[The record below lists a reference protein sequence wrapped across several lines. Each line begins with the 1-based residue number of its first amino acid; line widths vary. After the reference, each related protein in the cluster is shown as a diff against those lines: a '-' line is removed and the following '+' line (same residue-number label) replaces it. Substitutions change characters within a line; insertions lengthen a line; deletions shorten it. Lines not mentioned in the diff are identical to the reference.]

1 MNLDVSQLWT
11 NLLNMASLYVPKV
24 LLAVLTLIIGF
35 WVVRIIDKVIQKSM
49 TMRHVDES
57 VSKFLRNLAGIL
69 LKVVVVIS
77 SVSMVGVE
85 MTSFVAIL
93 GAAGLAVGLSLQGSL
108 ANFAGGVLII
118 MFRPYKVGDFIEAQ
132 GYLGTVHDI
141 QVFNTVL
148 KTPDNKTIIIPN
160 ASLSNGNITNYTM
173 ENRRRV
179 DFTFGIGYG
188 DDILKAKGVIQRLI
202 SNDSRIHKEPEP
214 LVAVSELADSSVNLV
229 VRVWCDT
236 SEYWNIYFDML
247 EKVKLAFDEE
257 GISIPFPSRMFIF
270 TGSLKRR
277 SIIISSCINS

>member
-257 GISIPFPSRMFIF
+257 GISIPFPQQDVHLYRESEA
-270 TGSLKRR
+270 
-277 SIIISSCINS
+277 